1 MLFYEGI
8 YWLSSDKGIVQLKN
22 NQFRQ
27 IDTINGEKQRQ
38 VMDMMVDSKNQLW
51 LATETGLIKYSNS
64 AFTLLP
70 KADSYGGNYCT
81 SITEDD
87 KGNIWVSTWDGI
99 FSTDGK
105 QLTYYNNSS
114 GLPSRIVNTVLFDK
128 SEKKL
133 YVGTDNGL
141 TVFLK
146 QPEKVGFSQTVFIQ
160 ASINAATK
168 KYLTDG
174 VLLQPS
180 QKDLSFYLTVPYYE
194 GHEDIV
200 FEYKLDENEWVQQ
213 KNPELNF
220 ENLKGGK
227 HQLRVRPRINNL
239 DITGKESTFNFEIK
253 IPFYKKWWFI
263 LASIILL
270 QVIIVAIVNHYNKKR
285 KERQIKQQMLQQQ
298 QMLEHASLKQQAF
311 TSLLNPHF
319 IFNALNSV
327 QHFINQQDR
336 QNANRY
342 LSDFASLIRKNFDA
356 SQQAFITLEA
366 EQENLRLYLQL
377 EKMRFG
383 DKINYSI
390 TTAEDIDTDNWM
402 LPSMILQ
409 PFLENAILHGIMPA
423 TNNGELQ
430 IHFAQNLQHE
440 LIITIADNGIG
451 YEKSRRQKTGKS
463 HTSRGMQL
471 IKERLELLSKLSGNT
486 ITLTI
491 EDQYPGKENPGTLV
505 TLRYP
510 EEVYNNYTKLQG

>member
-1 MLFYEGI
+1 M
-8 YWLSSDKGIVQLKN
+8 
-22 NQFRQ
+22 
-27 IDTINGEKQRQ
+27 
-38 VMDMMVDSKNQLW
+38 
-51 LATETGLIKYSNS
+51 
-64 AFTLLP
+64 
-70 KADSYGGNYCT
+70 
-81 SITEDD
+81 
-87 KGNIWVSTWDGI
+87 
-99 FSTDGK
+99 
-105 QLTYYNNSS
+105 
-114 GLPSRIVNTVLFDK
+114 
-128 SEKKL
+128 
-133 YVGTDNGL
+133 
-141 TVFLK
+141 
-146 QPEKVGFSQTVFIQ
+146 
-160 ASINAATK
+160 
-168 KYLTDG
+168 
-174 VLLQPS
+174 
-180 QKDLSFYLTVPYYE
+180 PYYE
-194 GHEDIV
+194 GHEDLI
-200 FEYKLDENEWVQQ
+200 FEYSLDNKEWLQQ
-213 KNPELNF
+213 KNPALNF

-227 HQLRVRPRINNL
+227 HILKVRPRINNL
-239 DITGKESTFNFEIK
+239 NLTGTESTFNFEIK

-263 LASIILL
+263 LACIILL

-285 KERQIKQQMLQQQ
+285 KERQVKLQMLQQQ

-311 TSLLNPHF
+311 TALLNPHF

-327 QHFINQQDR
+327 QHFVNLQDR

-383 DKINYSI
+383 EKIQYSI

-423 TNNGELQ
+423 TNNGELK
-430 IHFAQNLQHE
+430 IHFAENQQHE

-510 EEVYNNYTKLQG
+510 EKVYNNYTKLQD